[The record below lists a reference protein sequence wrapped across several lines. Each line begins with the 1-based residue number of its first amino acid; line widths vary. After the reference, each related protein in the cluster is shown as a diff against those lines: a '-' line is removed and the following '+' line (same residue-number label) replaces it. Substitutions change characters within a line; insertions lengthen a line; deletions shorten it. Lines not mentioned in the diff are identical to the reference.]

1 MIYIY
6 TVYLRIQKKML
17 DKNNGNLLLD
27 YYGKL
32 LTKHQLSILDDY
44 FKDDLSM
51 NEIAE
56 NRKISKAAVSDII
69 KRSILQLENYEKT
82 LKLIKQAEKLDKII
96 NELEK
101 GDKQS
106 KQIANKLIKIFR
118 R

>member
-1 MIYIY
+1 
-6 TVYLRIQKKML
+6 ML
-17 DKNNGNLLLD
+17 DKNKGNLLLD

-32 LTKHQLSILDDY
+32 LTKHQLSVLDDY

-56 NRKISKAAVSDII
+56 NRNISKAAVSDVI
-69 KRSILQLENYEKT
+69 KRSIIQLESYEKI
-82 LKLIKQAEKLDKII
+82 LNLIKQAEKLDKII

-101 GDKQS
+101 GDKAS
-106 KQIANKLIKIFR
+106 KKLANRLINIYR